1 MQNIRFIP
9 PLILNLLCMT
19 CQLGSDAEKK
29 NRSICASQGSALH
42 PAGRSRLINNFGNI
56 LALYLLLGNCPQ
68 LRRRQNPCLPVLRKN
83 HKHFIFRPNTI
94 YVYNIQRKGRYLSS
108 SGTRSG
114 NSPVVHLRYMPLYTL
129 VKLTRTR
136 ATPSEG
142 LQNNVIPIEPVIT
155 TYRIKIKD
163 IPYKK
168 LCDADSFP

>member
-68 LRRRQNPCLPVLRKN
+68 LRRRQNPCLPVLRKITN
-83 HKHFIFRPNTI
+83 TLFFGQIQFMCTI
-94 YVYNIQRKGRYLSS
+94 YN
-108 SGTRSG
+108 
-114 NSPVVHLRYMPLYTL
+114 
-129 VKLTRTR
+129 VK
-136 ATPSEG
+136 
-142 LQNNVIPIEPVIT
+142 V
-155 TYRIKIKD
+155 D
-163 IPYKK
+163 I
-168 LCDADSFP
+168 